1 MLMYF
6 NIVKIVIY
14 VLEYIQIINS
24 LIFNDTY
31 HLLIYFPYI
40 WVVLLF

>member
-14 VLEYIQIINS
+14 VFWYIQIINS
-24 LIFNDTY
+24 LIFNNKY
-31 HLLIYFPYI
+31 HLLVYFPYI
-40 WVVLLF
+40 WIVLLF